1 MSVLTTIDGVPL
13 FSSISEAVNWASQR
27 GLSGYHT
34 HMYQGQTGYMGGST
48 HNTVTNTGNNNNN
61 NNNNSLPNV
70 RSSSG
75 GNGAG
80 GASY

>member
-1 MSVLTTIDGVPL
+1 MSILTTIGGIPL
-13 FSSISEAVNWASQR
+13 FSTIAEALAWASQR

-34 HMYQGQTGYMGGST
+34 HMYQGQIGYMGGAT
-48 HNTVTNTGNNNNN
+48 HNVATNN
-61 NNNNSLPNV
+61 NNNNSLPNA

-75 GNGAG
+75 GNGSG

>member
-1 MSVLTTIDGVPL
+1 MSILTTIDGVPL
-13 FSSISEAVNWASQR
+13 FSTSTEALAWGAQR

-34 HMYQGQTGYMGGST
+34 HSYQGQTGYMGGLT
-48 HNTVTNTGNNNNN
+48 HGASNNTS
-61 NNNNSLPNV
+61 NNNSSNP

-75 GNGAG
+75 GNGSG